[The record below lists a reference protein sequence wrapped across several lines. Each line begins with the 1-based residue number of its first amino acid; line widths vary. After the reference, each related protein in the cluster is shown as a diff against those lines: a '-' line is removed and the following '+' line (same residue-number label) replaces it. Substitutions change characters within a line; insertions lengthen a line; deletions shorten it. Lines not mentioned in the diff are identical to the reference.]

1 MRAECWSAHQV
12 ASASGQAKKN
22 PASTAE
28 RGSNRVNMT
37 WELCGRPVYRK
48 HNMVLTALQAKS
60 DRLRLRLW
68 A

>member
-1 MRAECWSAHQV
+1 MLVGPSSGFGERA
-12 ASASGQAKKN
+12 GKKN

-37 WELCGRPVYRK
+37 WELCGRPVYSK
-48 HNMVLTALQAKS
+48 HNMALTALQAKS